1 MIAFCI
7 VLICDVK
14 MMKGKKLKMKIK
26 RLLSLVLAVMVLL
39 SVYTFSVS
47 ASNVDSNFEIH
58 IPNSSVVANS
68 TYAARVKDNSSS
80 AYVNYKT
87 RVGGSAASGPYQFEV
102 QIWGSYSSNG
112 PFTDCSSYTINGI
125 ARTKAVVTR
134 GTVGLVRQ
142 DVYERY
148 GAYSYAQIYGKR
160 ISESGIALGCWSP
173 DSVGSYSYYNS
184 IA

>member
-1 MIAFCI
+1 MKRKRFLAILL
-7 VLICDVK
+7 VVMTLMSIC
-14 MMKGKKLKMKIK
+14 
-26 RLLSLVLAVMVLL
+26 
-39 SVYTFSVS
+39 TFSVS

-58 IPNSSVVANS
+58 IPNSNVVASS

-102 QIWGSYSSNG
+102 QIWGSYTSSG
-112 PFTDCSSYTINGI
+112 SFTDCSSYTINGI
-125 ARTKAVVTR
+125 ARTKAIVTR

-173 DSVGSYSYYNS
+173 DSIGSYSYYNS